1 MKNEPLVL
9 CLTNTVAANFT
20 ANCLLAIGAKPAM
33 VEEPAEAAELAGV
46 ADALLINLGTVHA
59 RQAEAM
65 RAAIRVANERRIP
78 WVLDPVGVQF
88 LSYRKE
94 LALEFIASK
103 PTIIRGNHAE
113 IKTLMGTVPKLNRR
127 EDAPATGSIPEDAPA
142 TGSVPEDAPITLSTG
157 VVDRIIDDSG
167 SVEIG
172 GGVELLQTVT
182 ATGCAQGGLCA
193 ALLGRGLSPREAAI
207 YASKLMKAAGERA
220 GTKAKT
226 PGSFQIAL
234 IDALWEIEHD

>member
-33 VEEPAEAAELAGV
+33 VEEPAEAAELASV
-46 ADALLINLGTVHA
+46 ADALLVNLGTVHA

-65 RAAIRVANERRIP
+65 RTAIKVANERKIP

-103 PTIIRGNHAE
+103 PTLIRGNHAE
-113 IKTLMGTVPKLNRR
+113 IETLMGTVPKLNRR
-127 EDAPATGSIPEDAPA
+127 EDAPA

-193 ALLGRGLSPREAAI
+193 ALLGRGQSPKEAAI

-220 GTKAKT
+220 GTKANT

>member
-1 MKNEPLVL
+1 MKKEPLVM

-33 VEEPAEAAELAGV
+33 IEEPAEAAELASV
-46 ADALLINLGTVHA
+46 VDALLINLGTVQA
-59 RQAEAM
+59 RQTEAM
-65 RAAIRVANERRIP
+65 RAAIKVANKRGIP
-78 WVLDPVGVQF
+78 WVLDPVGIQF

-103 PTIIRGNHAE
+103 PTLIRGNHAE
-113 IKTLMGTVPKLNRR
+113 IETLMGSVPKFNRR
-127 EDAPATGSIPEDAPA
+127 GGAP
-142 TGSVPEDAPITLSTG
+142 VTLSTG

-167 SVEIG
+167 TVEIS
-172 GGVELLQTVT
+172 GGVELLQMVT

-193 ALLGRGLSPREAAI
+193 ALLGRGQSPKEAAI

-226 PGSFQIAL
+226 PGSFQVAF

>member
-33 VEEPAEAAELAGV
+33 VEEPAEAAELASV
-46 ADALLINLGTVHA
+46 ADALLVNLGTVHA

-65 RAAIRVANERRIP
+65 RTAIKVANERKIP

-103 PTIIRGNHAE
+103 PTLIRGNHAE
-113 IKTLMGTVPKLNRR
+113 IETLMGTVPKLNRR
-127 EDAPATGSIPEDAPA
+127 EDAPATGS
-142 TGSVPEDAPITLSTG
+142 VPKLRHGDTPTMLSTG

-172 GGVELLQTVT
+172 GGVELLQKVT

-193 ALLGRGLSPREAAI
+193 ALLGRGQSPKEAAI

-226 PGSFQIAL
+226 PGSFQVAF